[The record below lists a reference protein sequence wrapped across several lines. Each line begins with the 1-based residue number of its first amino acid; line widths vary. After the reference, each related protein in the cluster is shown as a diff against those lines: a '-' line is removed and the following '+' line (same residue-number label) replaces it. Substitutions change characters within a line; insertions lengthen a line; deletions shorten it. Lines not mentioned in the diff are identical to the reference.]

1 MEESSGKSFQFKPI
15 WGTVAALGVAVAL
28 AGGYSI
34 HEHNAAQKLSAENT
48 QMTTALQDTRGQ
60 LDTLASKV
68 NAMSEAQAQRQ
79 QAAEAAAQRTRV
91 THTAAARRPN
101 GVTDKRWKEI
111 QAKLDA
117 QRQAIDANGKAIEDT
132 RSDLAGAK
140 TELSGSIARTH
151 GELVVL
157 QRKGE
162 RSYFEF
168 DVDKSKQFRATGPV
182 GIKLRKA
189 NTKHQFAD
197 MDLMVDDV
205 AMNQKHVNLLQ
216 PVIFYAGENGKPIEL
231 VVQKISNNHIHG
243 YVSTP
248 KYKDSDLEAMA
259 TANAQSNGE
268 QQGAPARQ
276 KLELPKN

>member
-1 MEESSGKSFQFKPI
+1 MDESSGKSFRFKPI
-15 WGTVAALGVAVAL
+15 WGAVLALTAAVAL

-48 QMTTALQDTRGQ
+48 QMSATLQDTRGQ

-68 NAMSEAQAQRQ
+68 NAISEAEAQRQ
-79 QAAEAAAQRTRV
+79 QAAAAAAQRARV
-91 THTAAARRPN
+91 THTATARRPK
-101 GVTDKRWKEI
+101 GVDDKRWKEI

-117 QRQAIDANGKAIEDT
+117 QRQAIDANGKAIDDT

-151 GELVVL
+151 GELVTL

-182 GIKLRKA
+182 GIKLKKA

-205 AMNQKHVNLLQ
+205 ALNQKHVNLLQ

-231 VVQKISNNHIHG
+231 VVQRISNNHIHG

-248 KYKDSDLEAMA
+248 KYKDSDLDAMA
-259 TANAQSNGE
+259 TANAQANGD
-268 QQGAPARQ
+268 QGVPARQ

>member
-48 QMTTALQDTRGQ
+48 QMSTALQDTRGQ

-91 THTAAARRPN
+91 THTAARRPQ

-132 RSDLAGAK
+132 RSDLAGTK
-140 TELSGSIARTH
+140 TELSGSIARDAWRV
-151 GELVVL
+151 GCAAAQGRAQL
-157 QRKGE
+157 
-162 RSYFEF
+162 
-168 DVDKSKQFRATGPV
+168 FRIRRG
-182 GIKLRKA
+182 
-189 NTKHQFAD
+189 
-197 MDLMVDDV
+197 
-205 AMNQKHVNLLQ
+205 
-216 PVIFYAGENGKPIEL
+216 
-231 VVQKISNNHIHG
+231 
-243 YVSTP
+243 
-248 KYKDSDLEAMA
+248 
-259 TANAQSNGE
+259 
-268 QQGAPARQ
+268 
-276 KLELPKN
+276 